1 MAKAKV
7 FTGARAKVY
16 VDNVLVGIFDSCTY
30 AVNIGAEAIHILGR
44 YSPAEITQTS
54 YEAVTANCSGFRIIG
69 NGGHVLPKVP
79 KLQDL
84 LNLET
89 ITLAMVDRQPTDAN
103 PNNDPVMIVQNCIP
117 INYSTGAN
125 AKATSRVQITYL
137 GTHASDE
144 SGAQDE
150 GGAVNLP

>member
-16 VDNVLVGIFDSCTY
+16 VDNVLVGIFDSCSY

-89 ITLAMVDRQPTDAN
+89 VTLAMVDRQDQSNT
-103 PNNDPVMIVQNCIP
+103 PVMIVQNCIP

-125 AKATSRVQITYL
+125 AKATSRVQITYM

-150 GGAVNLP
+150 GGATNLP

>member
-69 NGGHVLPKVP
+69 NGGHLLPKVP

-89 ITLAMVDRQPTDAN
+89 ITLAMIDRQGAQ
-103 PNNDPVMIVQNCIP
+103 NDPPVMVVQNCIP
-117 INYSTGAN
+117 ISYSTGAN
-125 AKATSRVQITYL
+125 AKATSRIQVTYM

>member
-7 FTGARAKVY
+7 FTGARAKMY
-16 VDNVLVGIFDSCTY
+16 VDNVLVGIFDSCSY

-69 NGGHVLPKVP
+69 NGGHILPKMP

-89 ITLAMVDRQPTDAN
+89 VTLAMVDRQGAQ
-103 PNNDPVMIVQNCIP
+103 NDPPVMIVQNCIP

-125 AKATSRVQITYL
+125 AKATSRVQITYM

>member
-16 VDNVLVGIFDSCTY
+16 VDDVLVGIFDSCTY
-30 AVNIGAEAIHILGR
+30 AVNIGAEPVHILGR
-44 YSPAEITQTS
+44 YSPAEIAQTS
-54 YEAVTANCSGFRIIG
+54 YEAVTVNCSGFRVIG
-69 NGGHVLPKVP
+69 NGGHILPKVP

-84 LNLET
+84 LQLET
-89 ITLAMVDRQPTDAN
+89 VTLAMVDRQSTDN
-103 PNNDPVMIVQNCIP
+103 VPIMNVQNCIP

-125 AKATSRVQITYL
+125 AKATSRIQVTYL

-144 SGAQDE
+144 SGQQDE
-150 GGAVNLP
+150 GSGVNLP

>member
-89 ITLAMVDRQPTDAN
+89 ITLAMVDRQSQA
-103 PNNDPVMIVQNCIP
+103 NDPPAMIVQNCIP

>member
-1 MAKAKV
+1 MASKV
-7 FTGARAKVY
+7 YTGARAKIF
-16 VDNVLVGIFDSCTY
+16 VDNVLVGIFDSCSY

-54 YEAVTANCSGFRIIG
+54 YEAVTVNCSGFRIIG
-69 NGGHVLPKVP
+69 NGGHILPKMP

-84 LNLET
+84 LNLESV
-89 ITLAMVDRQPTDAN
+89 TLAMVDRQGAADDP
-103 PNNDPVMIVQNCIP
+103 PVMIVQNCIP
-117 INYSTGAN
+117 VSYSTGAN
-125 AKATSRVQITYL
+125 AKSTSRIQITYM

>member
-16 VDNVLVGIFDSCTY
+16 VDNVLVGMFDSCSY
-30 AVNIGAEAIHILGR
+30 SVNIGNEAIHTLGK
-44 YSPAEITQTS
+44 YSAQEITQTS
-54 YEAVTANCSGFRIIG
+54 YEAVTVNCSGFRLIG

-84 LNLET
+84 LQLECV
-89 ITLAMVDRQPTDAN
+89 TLSMVDRQADAN
-103 PNNDPVMIVQNCIP
+103 AEPIMTVVNCLPVS
-117 INYSTGAN
+117 YSTGAN
-125 AKATSRVQITYL
+125 AKATSRIQITYV
-137 GTHASDE
+137 GTHVSDE

>member
-16 VDNVLVGIFDSCTY
+16 VDNVLVGVFDSCSY
-30 AVNIGAEAIHILGR
+30 AVNIGAEPIHILGR

-54 YEAVTANCSGFRIIG
+54 YEAVTVNCSGLRVIG

-79 KLQDL
+79 KVQDL
-84 LNLET
+84 LQLEYV
-89 ITLAMVDRQPTDAN
+89 TLSMVDRQSTDN
-103 PNNDPVMIVQNCIP
+103 TPVMTVQNCIP

-125 AKATSRVQITYL
+125 AKATSRIQVTYL
-137 GTHASDE
+137 GTHHSDE
-144 SGAQDE
+144 AGDQDE
-150 GGAVNLP
+150 GDGVNLP

>member
-16 VDNVLVGIFDSCTY
+16 VDDILVGIFDSCTY
-30 AVNIGAEAIHILGR
+30 AVNVGAEPIHILGR
-44 YSPAEITQTS
+44 YSPSEITQTS
-54 YEAVTANCSGFRIIG
+54 YEAVTVNCSGFRIIG
-69 NGGHVLPKVP
+69 NGGHVLPKMP

-89 ITLAMVDRQPTDAN
+89 ITLAMVDRQKEDNVPIM
-103 PNNDPVMIVQNCIP
+103 VVQNCIP

-125 AKATSRVQITYL
+125 AKASSRIQVTYM
-137 GTHASDE
+137 GTHVFDE
-144 SGAQDE
+144 SGEQDE
-150 GGAVNLP
+150 GDGVNLP

>member
-1 MAKAKV
+1 MAQSKV

-16 VDNVLVGIFDSCTY
+16 VDDILVGIFDSCSY
-30 AVNIGAEAIHILGR
+30 AVNIGAEPVHILGR

-54 YEAVTANCSGFRIIG
+54 YEAVTVNCSGFRIIG
-69 NGGHVLPKVP
+69 NGGHILPKVP

-89 ITLAMVDRQPTDAN
+89 ITLAMLDRKSTDN
-103 PNNDPVMIVQNCIP
+103 TPIMVVQNCIP

-125 AKATSRVQITYL
+125 AKATSRIQVTYL
-137 GTHASDE
+137 GTHAFDE
-144 SGAQDE
+144 SGEQDE
-150 GGAVNLP
+150 GDGVNLP

>member
-16 VDNVLVGIFDSCTY
+16 VDDILVGIFDSCTY
-30 AVNIGAEAIHILGR
+30 AVNVGAEPIHVLGR

-54 YEAVTANCSGFRIIG
+54 YEAVTVNCSGFRIIG
-69 NGGHVLPKVP
+69 NGGHVLPKMP

-89 ITLAMVDRQPTDAN
+89 ITLAMVDRQKEDNVPIM
-103 PNNDPVMIVQNCIP
+103 VVQNCIP

-125 AKATSRVQITYL
+125 AKASSRIQVTYM
-137 GTHASDE
+137 GTHVFDE
-144 SGAQDE
+144 SGEQDE
-150 GGAVNLP
+150 GDGVNLP

>member
-44 YSPAEITQTS
+44 YSAAEITQTS
-54 YEAVTANCSGFRIIG
+54 YEAVTVNCSGFRIIG

-89 ITLAMVDRQPTDAN
+89 VTLAMVDRQETDPKKALIMN
-103 PNNDPVMIVQNCIP
+103 VQNCIP
-117 INYSTGAN
+117 ISYNTGAN
-125 AKATSRVQITYL
+125 AKATSRVQISYL
-137 GTHASDE
+137 GTHAADE
-144 SGAQDE
+144 AGEQDE
-150 GGAVNLP
+150 ADAVQLP

>member
-16 VDNVLVGIFDSCTY
+16 VNNILVGIFDSCTY

-69 NGGHVLPKVP
+69 NGGHILPKVP

-89 ITLAMVDRQPTDAN
+89 VTLAMVDRQSAADAPPTM
-103 PNNDPVMIVQNCIP
+103 VVQNCIP
-117 INYSTGAN
+117 ISYSTGAN
-125 AKATSRVQITYL
+125 AKATSRIQVTYM

>member
-7 FTGARAKVY
+7 MTGARAIVK
-16 VDNVLVGIFDSCTY
+16 VDNVIVGLFDSCSY

-54 YEAVTANCSGFRIIG
+54 YEAVTVNCSGFRIIG
-69 NGGHVLPKVP
+69 NGGHLLPKVP

-84 LNLET
+84 LNLENV
-89 ITLAMVDRQPTDAN
+89 TLTMVDRQSKDGESIM
-103 PNNDPVMIVQNCIP
+103 DVKNCIP
-117 INYSTGAN
+117 ISYSTGAN
-125 AKATSRVQITYL
+125 AKATSRIQVTYM
-137 GTHASDE
+137 GTHAADE
-144 SGAQDE
+144 AGAQDE